1 MILTRRIAGQAV
13 MAECEPALAPA
24 AEDVLRTLEGM
35 ARAGT
40 PPRDGLRLR
49 FGWSLLTLRAEAEG
63 LRICEPAFDGAT
75 AEGLHPRL
83 DTTLGV
89 IAAQLVWLDRLGEIG
104 RDVTYDQV
112 LVVTRDALMAR
123 DVFALRGE
131 AAAAE
136 DSGWSVAP
144 VPRPGEP
151 IDRSGQQALPVH
163 RLVALRPGLLPVL
176 ALPVGYLVTLAG
188 EEVVEVD
195 APDGRTVW
203 RA

>member
-1 MILTRRIAGQAV
+1 MIVTRRIGGQAV
-13 MAECEPALAPA
+13 LAECEAALAPA

-35 ARAGT
+35 ARTGT
-40 PPRDGLRLR
+40 PPRDGLRLQ

-63 LRICEPAFDGAT
+63 LRVCEPAFGDAA

-89 IAAQLVWLDRLGEIG
+89 IAAQLAWLDRLGEKG

-112 LVVTRDALMAR
+112 LVVTRDALVAH
-123 DVFALRGE
+123 DLFALRGE
-131 AAAAE
+131 AAAKE

-144 VPRPGEP
+144 VPRTGEP
-151 IDRSGQQALPVH
+151 IDRSGQQVLPVH
-163 RLVALRPGLLPVL
+163 RLVTLRPGLLPVL
-176 ALPVGYLVTLAG
+176 ALPVGYLVTLRG
-188 EEVVEVD
+188 DEVLEVD

-203 RA
+203 R